1 MMRGHA
7 LAMLAM
13 LALLIW
19 APPATADARQALDQV
34 AAREALL
41 QTVGWRLARGNAAFC
56 ENAPPAIGLTLLDT
70 AQFDEPEVIRATLE
84 LSGPVAV
91 LAVADGSP
99 AARAGLRPFDGIAT
113 LGELRVAAIPA
124 REGRDWRR
132 ATMLHDHVD
141 RMLARDGAV
150 AIDGAAVTGV
160 SACATR
166 WELRDGSTTLAADG
180 TRVLV
185 GDAFPGLGYPE
196 DEFAAAL
203 AHELAHNILRH
214 PARLEHDGRTRR
226 NVRRTEREADRMTPW
241 LLASAWLRPR
251 RRGAAHRP
259 EPPAA
264 RRRAVPPGARMMGGT
279 SGSRRSRPNCR
290 ASPPRIARSGTA
302 DWSLAFRPWSGP

>member
-13 LALLIW
+13 LASLIW
-19 APPATADARQALDQV
+19 APPATADARQALEQV
-34 AAREALL
+34 AAREALV

-56 ENAPPAIGLTLLDT
+56 DDAPPAIGLTLLDT
-70 AQFDEPEVIRATLE
+70 AQFDEPEVIRAALG

-99 AARAGLRPFDGIAT
+99 AARARLRPFDGVAT

-141 RMLARDGAV
+141 RMLAHDGAV

-166 WELRDGSTTLAADG
+166 WELRDGSDTLAADG

-226 NVRRTEREADRMTPW
+226 NIRRTEREADRMTPW
-241 LLASAWLRPR
+241 LLANA
-251 RRGAAHRP
+251 GYD
-259 EPPAA
+259 PAA
-264 RRRAVPPGARMMGGT
+264 AARLIA
-279 SGSRRSRPNCR
+279 RSRPR
-290 ASPPRIARSGTA
+290 HGGGLFRRRTHDGWDERIEAIEAELPRIADAIARRGTA

>member
-1 MMRGHA
+1 MMREHA

-13 LALLIW
+13 LASLIW

-34 AAREALL
+34 AAREALV

-70 AQFDEPEVIRATLE
+70 AQFDEPEVIRATLK

-91 LAVADGSP
+91 LAVGDDSP
-99 AARAGLRPFDGIAT
+99 AARAGLRPFDGVAT

-241 LLASAWLRPR
+241 LLASA
-251 RRGAAHRP
+251 GYD
-259 EPPAA
+259 PAA
-264 RRRAVPPGARMMGGT
+264 AARLIA
-279 SGSRRSRPNCR
+279 RSRPR
-290 ASPPRIARSGTA
+290 HGGGLFRRRTHDGWDERIEAIEAELPRIAAAIARSGTA